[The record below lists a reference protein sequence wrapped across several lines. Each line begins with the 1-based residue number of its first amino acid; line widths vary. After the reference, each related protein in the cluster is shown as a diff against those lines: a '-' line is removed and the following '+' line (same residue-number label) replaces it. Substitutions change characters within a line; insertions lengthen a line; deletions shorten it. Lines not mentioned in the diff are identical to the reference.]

1 MLSRLRLA
9 FVILHPNHSPAPTQ
23 TPLTR
28 PNAAAVLLHLPAGAI
43 FQMVQW
49 PGPEACQSNTWLYDC
64 AQWMNLQAMNNNLQG
79 QATDQAS
86 AMAQMAAMQAAE
98 QAQMAAMQAAQEQM
112 AAGGSQQAGGA
123 GQAAMPGQSVAG
135 VPGMDQSAAAGVPG
149 LGGAGGAGMGI
160 AGGAGMGGAGGMAG
174 AGMGGAGMGG
184 AGMGMG
190 GAGMQQQPSSSLMGN
205 NMLGHRHLLQAGMM
219 GAGAMSTAGPTA
231 MPTTSL
237 SAACQKPIQGLV
249 TAAGG
254 GVMVVP
260 NFKGVATMMTRGN
273 DTMFIQLGGQGSN
286 CVAAYKL
293 KSGQIMD
300 MGRPK
305 DAPAAATAKSAA
317 VAAVVSSAASIML
330 VLATLLL
337 AL

>member
-1 MLSRLRLA
+1 
-9 FVILHPNHSPAPTQ
+9 
-23 TPLTR
+23 
-28 PNAAAVLLHLPAGAI
+28 
-43 FQMVQW
+43 MVQW

-64 AQWMNLQAMNNNLQG
+64 AQWMNLQAMSNNLQG

-86 AMAQMAAMQAAE
+86 AMAAMAAMQAAQ

-112 AAGGSQQAGGA
+112 AVGGGQAAGA
-123 GQAAMPGQSVAG
+123 GAAMPGQSTAG
-135 VPGMDQSAAAGVPG
+135 VPGMNPSAAAVPG
-149 LGGAGGAGMGI
+149 LGSAGGAGMGMSGG
-160 AGGAGMGGAGGMAG
+160 AGGMGGAGMGGAGMGM
-174 AGMGGAGMGG
+174 GMGG

-190 GAGMQQQPSSSLMGN
+190 GAGMQQPTSSLMGN
-205 NMLGHRHLLQAGMM
+205 NMMGHRHLLQAGMM
-219 GAGAMSTAGPTA
+219 GGMSTAGPTA

-254 GVMVVP
+254 GVMVIP

-317 VAAVVSSAASIML
+317 GAAAVSAAASIVL

>member
-1 MLSRLRLA
+1 
-9 FVILHPNHSPAPTQ
+9 
-23 TPLTR
+23 
-28 PNAAAVLLHLPAGAI
+28 
-43 FQMVQW
+43 
-49 PGPEACQSNTWLYDC
+49 
-64 AQWMNLQAMNNNLQG
+64 
-79 QATDQAS
+79 
-86 AMAQMAAMQAAE
+86 
-98 QAQMAAMQAAQEQM
+98 
-112 AAGGSQQAGGA
+112 
-123 GQAAMPGQSVAG
+123 
-135 VPGMDQSAAAGVPG
+135 
-149 LGGAGGAGMGI
+149 
-160 AGGAGMGGAGGMAG
+160 
-174 AGMGGAGMGG
+174 
-184 AGMGMG
+184 
-190 GAGMQQQPSSSLMGN
+190 MGN
-205 NMLGHRHLLQAGMM
+205 NMMGHRHLLQAGMM
-219 GAGAMSTAGPTA
+219 GGMSTAGPTA

-254 GVMVVP
+254 GVMVIP

-317 VAAVVSSAASIML
+317 GAAAVSAAASIVL